1 MIDTTISGANSN
13 SYVTIT
19 EADSYFEGNPF
30 FGSQWVSKSDSEKEY
45 WLKSSA
51 RSLDRMY
58 TYIGSR
64 AYLGQALEFPR
75 EINNSAHPFDVVE
88 RRIMDAQLE
97 LIVLMN
103 KELGE
108 TGNYT
113 DQDQEE
119 IEVLNGLARIK
130 YAKKKDSRVIQRA
143 FGGST
148 GTVRSLV
155 RPWIGNRAVVR

>member
-1 MIDTTISGANSN
+1 MIDSTVSGQNSD
-13 SYVTIT
+13 SYVSIT

-30 FGSQWVSKSDSEKEY
+30 FGEQWVSKSDSEKEY
-45 WLKSSA
+45 WLKSST
-51 RSLDRMY
+51 RSIDRMY
-58 TYIGSR
+58 TYIGEKTYGDQS
-64 AYLGQALEFPR
+64 LEFPR
-75 EINNSAHPFDVVE
+75 EINQTEYPSDIVP
-88 RRIMDAQLE
+88 RRIKDAQLE

-148 GTVRSLV
+148 STIRSLLK
-155 RPWIGNRAVVR
+155 PWLGGRAVVR

>member
-1 MIDTTISGANSN
+1 MIDSTVSGLASN
-13 SYVTIT
+13 SYVSMT
-19 EADSYFEGNPF
+19 EADNYFEGNPF
-30 FGSQWVSKSDSEKEY
+30 FGSNWIAKGDSEKEY
-45 WLKSSA
+45 WLQSST

-58 TYIGSR
+58 SYVGDKANSE
-64 AYLGQALEFPR
+64 QCLEFPR
-75 EINNSAHPFDVVE
+75 EIGNSNHPSTIIDK
-88 RRIMDAQLE
+88 RIKDAQLE

-108 TGNYT
+108 TGSYT

-119 IEVLNGLARIK
+119 IEVLNGLAKIK

-148 GTVRSLV
+148 STIRSLV
-155 RPWIGNRAVVR
+155 RPWLGNRAVVR

>member
-13 SYVTIT
+13 SYVTVT

-30 FGSQWVSKSDSEKEY
+30 FGSQWISKSDAEKEY
-45 WLKSSA
+45 WLKSST

-58 TYIGSR
+58 TYIGTR
-64 AYLGQALEFPR
+64 AYLEQVLEFPR
-75 EINNSAHPFDVVE
+75 EISDLAHPSTVIE

-148 GTVRSLV
+148 STVRSLV

>member
-1 MIDTTISGANSN
+1 MIDSTVSGATSN
-13 SYVTIT
+13 SYTTLT

-30 FGSQWVSKSDSEKEY
+30 FGENWISKSDAEKEY
-45 WLKSSA
+45 WLQSST

-58 TYIGSR
+58 TYIGER
-64 AYLGQALEFPR
+64 AEEDQALEFPR
-75 EINNSAHPFDVVE
+75 RLSRSETNITLD
-88 RRIMDAQLE
+88 RRIKDAQLE
-97 LIVLMN
+97 LVVLMN

-148 GTVRSLV
+148 STVRSLV
-155 RPWIGNRAVVR
+155 KPWLGNRMVVR

>member
-13 SYVTIT
+13 SYVTVT

-30 FGSQWVSKSDSEKEY
+30 FGAQWISKSDAEKEY
-45 WLKSSA
+45 WLKSST

-58 TYIGSR
+58 TYIGTR
-64 AYLGQALEFPR
+64 AFVDQALEFPR
-75 EINNSAHPFDVVE
+75 EINDYAHPSTLIE

>member
-1 MIDTTISGANSN
+1 MIDSTVSGANSN
-13 SYVTIT
+13 SYVTLT

-30 FGSQWVSKSDSEKEY
+30 FGSTWISKGDAEKEY
-45 WLKSSA
+45 WLQSST

-58 TYIGSR
+58 VYSGERTEEIQS
-64 AYLGQALEFPR
+64 LEFPR
-75 EINNSAHPFDVVE
+75 DIGEASYPNDVISKRVK
-88 RRIMDAQLE
+88 DAQLE

-119 IEVLNGLARIK
+119 IEVLNGLAKIK

-148 GTVRSLV
+148 STVKSLV
-155 RPWIGNRAVVR
+155 RPWLGSKRVIR

>member
-1 MIDTTISGANSN
+1 MIDSTVSGSNSN
-13 SYVTIT
+13 SYVTVI

-30 FGSQWVSKSDSEKEY
+30 FGNQWISKSDAEKEY
-45 WLKSSA
+45 WLQSST

-58 TYIGSR
+58 SYTGCKTDDLQS
-64 AYLGQALEFPR
+64 LEFPR
-75 EINNSAHPFDVVE
+75 EINEPSYPSDTIPK
-88 RRIMDAQLE
+88 RIKDAQLE
-97 LIVLMN
+97 LVVLMN

-119 IEVLNGLARIK
+119 IEVLNGLAKIK
-130 YAKKKDSRVIQRA
+130 YAKKKDSRTIQRA

-148 GTVRSLV
+148 STIKSLV
-155 RPWIGNRAVVR
+155 RPWLGSRRITR

>member
-1 MIDTTISGANSN
+1 MIDSTVSGSNSN
-13 SYVTIT
+13 SYVTVT

-30 FGSQWVSKSDSEKEY
+30 FGENWISKSDAEKEY
-45 WLKSSA
+45 WLQSST

-58 TYIGSR
+58 TYVGER
-64 AYLGQALEFPR
+64 AEDDQALEFPR
-75 EINNSAHPFDVVE
+75 RLSSTETGITLD
-88 RRIMDAQLE
+88 RRIKDAQLE
-97 LIVLMN
+97 LVVLMN

-108 TGNYT
+108 TGSYT

-119 IEVLNGLARIK
+119 IEVLNGLAKIK

-148 GTVRSLV
+148 STVRSLV
-155 RPWIGNRAVVR
+155 KPWLGNRMVVR

>member
-1 MIDTTISGANSN
+1 MIDSTVSGSNSN
-13 SYVTIT
+13 SYVAVT

-30 FGSQWVSKSDSEKEY
+30 FGENWISKSDAEKEY
-45 WLKSSA
+45 WLQSST

-58 TYIGSR
+58 TYVGER
-64 AYLGQALEFPR
+64 AEDDQALEFPR
-75 EINNSAHPFDVVE
+75 RLSSTETGIALD
-88 RRIMDAQLE
+88 RRIKDAQLE
-97 LIVLMN
+97 LVVLMN

-108 TGNYT
+108 TGSYT

-119 IEVLNGLARIK
+119 IEVLNGLAKIK

-148 GTVRSLV
+148 STVRSLV
-155 RPWIGNRAVVR
+155 KPWLGNRMVVR

>member
-1 MIDTTISGANSN
+1 MIDSTVSGSNSN
-13 SYVTIT
+13 SYVTVT

-30 FGSQWVSKSDSEKEY
+30 FGENWISKSDAEKEY
-45 WLKSSA
+45 WLQSST

-58 TYIGSR
+58 TYVGER
-64 AYLGQALEFPR
+64 AEDDQALEFPR
-75 EINNSAHPFDVVE
+75 RFSSTETGITLD
-88 RRIMDAQLE
+88 RRIKDAQLE
-97 LIVLMN
+97 LVVLMN

-119 IEVLNGLARIK
+119 IEVLNGLAKIK

-148 GTVRSLV
+148 STVRSLV
-155 RPWIGNRAVVR
+155 KPWLGNRMVIR

>member
-1 MIDTTISGANSN
+1 MIDSTVSGAHSN
-13 SYVTIT
+13 SYVSVT
-19 EADSYFEGNPF
+19 EADSYFDGNPF
-30 FGSQWVSKSDSEKEY
+30 FGSSWISKSDSEKEY
-45 WLKSSA
+45 WLQSST

-58 TYIGSR
+58 SYSGERTEELQS
-64 AYLGQALEFPR
+64 LEFPR
-75 EINNSAHPFDVVE
+75 DIGQKSYPSDCIA
-88 RRIMDAQLE
+88 RRIKDAQLE

-119 IEVLNGLARIK
+119 IEVLNGLAKIK
-130 YAKKKDSRVIQRA
+130 YAKKKDSRTIQRA

-148 GTVRSLV
+148 STVKSLL
-155 RPWIGNRAVVR
+155 RPWLGNRQVSR

>member
-13 SYVTIT
+13 SYVTVT

-30 FGSQWVSKSDSEKEY
+30 FGSQWISKSDAEKEY
-45 WLKSSA
+45 WLKSST

-58 TYIGSR
+58 TYIGTR
-64 AYLGQALEFPR
+64 AYLDQALEFPR
-75 EINNSAHPFDVVE
+75 EINDLAHPSTVIE

-119 IEVLNGLARIK
+119 IEVLNGLAKIK

-148 GTVRSLV
+148 STVRSLV

>member
-1 MIDTTISGANSN
+1 MIDNTVSGTAAN
-13 SYVTIT
+13 SYVTVT

-30 FGSQWVSKSDSEKEY
+30 FGSQWISKSDAEKEY
-45 WLKSSA
+45 WLKSST

-58 TYIGSR
+58 TYIGTRSDVE
-64 AYLGQALEFPR
+64 QALEFPR
-75 EINNSAHPFDVVE
+75 DINNSAHPSDIVE
-88 RRIMDAQLE
+88 RRIKDAQLE

-119 IEVLNGLARIK
+119 IEVLNGLAKIK

-148 GTVRSLV
+148 STVRSLV

>member
-1 MIDTTISGANSN
+1 MIDSTVSGSDSN
-13 SYVTIT
+13 SYVSIT

-30 FGSQWVSKSDSEKEY
+30 FGENWISKSDAEKEY
-45 WLKSSA
+45 WLQSST

-58 TYIGSR
+58 TYDGSKSESV
-64 AYLGQALEFPR
+64 QALEFPR
-75 EINNSAHPFDVVE
+75 EINSSEYPADIIGK
-88 RRIMDAQLE
+88 RIKDAQLE

-103 KELGE
+103 KELGD
-108 TGNYT
+108 TGSYT
-113 DQDQEE
+113 DQDQEA
-119 IEVLNGLARIK
+119 IEVLNGLAKIK

-148 GTVRSLV
+148 STIRALM

>member
-1 MIDTTISGANSN
+1 MIDSTVSGSNSN
-13 SYVTIT
+13 SYVTVT

-30 FGSQWVSKSDSEKEY
+30 FGENWISKSDAEKEY
-45 WLKSSA
+45 WLQSST

-58 TYIGSR
+58 TYIGER
-64 AYLGQALEFPR
+64 AEDDQALEFPR
-75 EINNSAHPFDVVE
+75 RLSSTETGIILD
-88 RRIMDAQLE
+88 RRIKDAQLE
-97 LIVLMN
+97 LVVLMN

-108 TGNYT
+108 TGSYT

-119 IEVLNGLARIK
+119 IEVLNGLAKIK

-148 GTVRSLV
+148 STVRSLV
-155 RPWIGNRAVVR
+155 KPWLGNRMVVR

>member
-1 MIDTTISGANSN
+1 MIDSTVSGSNSN
-13 SYVTIT
+13 SYVTVT

-30 FGSQWVSKSDSEKEY
+30 FGENWISKSDAEKEY
-45 WLKSSA
+45 WLQSST

-58 TYIGSR
+58 TYVGER
-64 AYLGQALEFPR
+64 AEDDQALEFPR
-75 EINNSAHPFDVVE
+75 RLSSTETGIALD
-88 RRIMDAQLE
+88 RRIKDAQLE
-97 LIVLMN
+97 LVVLMN

-108 TGNYT
+108 TGSYT

-119 IEVLNGLARIK
+119 IEVLNGLAKIK

-148 GTVRSLV
+148 STVRSLV
-155 RPWIGNRAVVR
+155 KPWLGNRMVVR

>member
-1 MIDTTISGANSN
+1 MIDSTVSGSNSN
-13 SYVTIT
+13 SYVSVT

-30 FGSQWVSKSDSEKEY
+30 FGENWVSKSDAEKEY
-45 WLKSSA
+45 WLQSST

-58 TYIGSR
+58 SYIGDR
-64 AYLGQALEFPR
+64 AEDSQALEFPR
-75 EINNSAHPFDVVE
+75 RTSSSETNITLD
-88 RRIMDAQLE
+88 RRIKDAQLE
-97 LIVLMN
+97 LVVLMN

-130 YAKKKDSRVIQRA
+130 YAKKNDSRVIQRA

-148 GTVRSLV
+148 STVRSLV
-155 RPWIGNRAVVR
+155 KPWLGNRMVVR

>member
-1 MIDTTISGANSN
+1 MIDSTVSGQTSN
-13 SYVTIT
+13 SYVSIT
-19 EADSYFEGNPF
+19 EADSFFNGNPF
-30 FGSQWVSKSDSEKEY
+30 FGDQWVSKSDSEKEY
-45 WLKSSA
+45 WLQSST

-58 TYIGSR
+58 SYIGVRSSDV
-64 AYLGQALEFPR
+64 QALEFPR
-75 EINNSAHPFDVVE
+75 EINNRSHPSDIVE
-88 RRIMDAQLE
+88 KRIKDAQLE

-148 GTVRSLV
+148 STIRSLV

>member
-1 MIDTTISGANSN
+1 MIDSTVSGASSN
-13 SYVTIT
+13 SYATLT

-30 FGSQWVSKSDSEKEY
+30 FGENWISKSDAEKEY
-45 WLKSSA
+45 WLQSST

-58 TYIGSR
+58 SYIGER
-64 AYLGQALEFPR
+64 AEADQALEFPR
-75 EINNSAHPFDVVE
+75 RFSASEFNITLD
-88 RRIMDAQLE
+88 RRIKDAQLE

-148 GTVRSLV
+148 STVRSLV
-155 RPWIGNRAVVR
+155 RPWIGNRAIVR